1 MNSGL
6 GIYTSNGLSTSNL
19 KSNSI
24 CIIIQTKMQM
34 VGCLKTTL
42 STYSFQ
48 LVVGFSLLGY
58 SLPVLFL
65 HKTHQGYTSSF

>member
-1 MNSGL
+1 MTSGL
-6 GIYTSNGLSTSNL
+6 GIYTSNGLS
-19 KSNSI
+19 KSNSKSNLI
-24 CIIIQTKMQM
+24 CVIIQTKMKM
-34 VGCLKTTL
+34 VGCLKKKL